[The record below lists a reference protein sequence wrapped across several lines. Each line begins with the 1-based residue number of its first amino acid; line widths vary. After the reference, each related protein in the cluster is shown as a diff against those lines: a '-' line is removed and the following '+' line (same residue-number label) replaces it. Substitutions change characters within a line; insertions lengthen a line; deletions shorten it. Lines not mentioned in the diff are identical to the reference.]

1 MEADERA
8 TQLDE
13 TARRYEQ
20 LVSELNEHNHRY
32 HVLDAPIIDDNAYDL
47 LYRELVAIEEQ
58 HPELV
63 SSLSPTRRVGD
74 STVSGFA
81 EVEHRLRMFSL
92 DNAMDRE
99 AIAA

>member
-1 MEADERA
+1 MVRDAPLEPIVEADERA

-20 LVSELNEHNHRY
+20 LVSELNDHNHRY

-63 SSLSPTRRVGD
+63 SSLSPGIN
-74 STVSGFA
+74 VSLSD
-81 EVEHRLRMFSL
+81 E
-92 DNAMDRE
+92 
-99 AIAA
+99 